1 MKKFFL
7 PLFTGFA
14 VHVLSQGAEQLIPS
28 QAVTVFSINNTDVLQ
43 KISIDEWITYDFMN
57 EIHQELFDKSTENKS
72 VKDAGLDFDKR
83 LSSFYGK
90 TSTYELT
97 GFTFGIKKLNDLFSV
112 FDDFEEIPSSYQNVK
127 VYQSLFNNLIVHEG
141 NGLLIRIEPLE
152 PYLNNLTDSI
162 WYARG
167 NTSPYYAFDEDQ
179 DMTEEEITN
188 EDIEKDL
195 LEKNYYELRDSLQF
209 ELQKHYY
216 TEVINSLLSEKQ
228 SLYSRDSVFRE
239 LFTHASAG
247 VFYMDN
253 SRNVDR
259 SKNLWYLKT
268 VLPTLYLDVQD
279 IYENNIITGD
289 LILEES
295 SIKFNLKTKYSAPL
309 GAIYSEMNDAKFD
322 NSITKYIRSDQPA
335 YFTYTIN
342 LRAAYEK
349 AYEVLVPIL
358 SKADDPEISFNL
370 LMLKLGNALIN
381 KDAVFD
387 TYKGSLFLSFNGVQ
401 KVKTKKITFYYDEQT
416 FEYGERE
423 TEAEEEMPVFTMGFS
438 TKRKDIPEM
447 VLEHLSQVTSKFEN
461 KGDYWVFNKAIFDAA
476 PVFIINTGD
485 LFILTNDQ
493 DFAEN
498 HRDGFGK
505 DALTKKQIKSLKKS
519 GTMAGFAD
527 IQQLALKF
535 PSEFVNES
543 QQGLFEFLR
552 NKSGKVT
559 LRSLETNSEFST
571 FEMDYSFV
579 DKERSGK
586 HFLDL
591 LNTIYLLTQ

>member
-1 MKKFFL
+1 MTKLFL
-7 PLFTGFA
+7 PLFLGFTLN
-14 VHVLSQGAEQLIPS
+14 VVSQGAEQLIPS

-83 LSSFYGK
+83 LCSFYGK

-97 GFTFGIKKLNDLFSV
+97 GFTFGIKNLNDLFTV
-112 FDDFEEIPSSYQNVK
+112 FDDFEEIPSNDQNVR
-127 VYQSLFNNLIVHEG
+127 VYQSLFNNLIVNQD
-141 NGLLIRIEPLE
+141 NGLLVRIEPLE

-188 EDIEKDL
+188 EDVNKDM
-195 LEKNYYELRDSLQF
+195 LEKTYYELRDSLQF
-209 ELQKHYY
+209 ELQKQYY
-216 TEVINSLLSEKQ
+216 ATVMHGLLSDKE
-228 SLYSRDSVFRE
+228 SLYSKDSVFRE
-239 LFTHASAG
+239 LFTHTSAG
-247 VFYMDN
+247 VFYLDN

-279 IYENNIITGD
+279 LYEDNIITGD
-289 LILEES
+289 LVLEES
-295 SIKFNLKTKYSAPL
+295 SIKFKLKTSYSAPL

-322 NSITKYIRSDQPA
+322 NSIAKYIRSDQPA

-349 AYEVLVPIL
+349 AFEVLVPIL
-358 SKADDPEISFNL
+358 SKANDPEISFNL

-387 TYKGSLFLSFNGVQ
+387 TYKGSLFLTFNGVQ
-401 KVKTKKITFYYDEQT
+401 KVKTKKITFFYDEET
-416 FEYGERE
+416 FEYGEKE
-423 TEAEEEMPVFTMGFS
+423 SEAEEDMPIFTMGFS
-438 TKRKDIPEM
+438 TKRKDIPDM

-476 PVFIINTGD
+476 PVFIINTKD

-505 DALTKKQIKSLKKS
+505 DALSKKQIKNIKKS
-519 GTMAGFAD
+519 GTMAGFVD
-527 IQQLALKF
+527 IQQLALNF
-535 PSEFVNES
+535 PSEFINET
-543 QQGLFEFLR
+543 QQELFNFLR
-552 NKSGKVT
+552 NKSGN
-559 LRSLETNSEFST
+559 LS
-571 FEMDYSFV
+571 
-579 DKERSGK
+579 
-586 HFLDL
+586 
-591 LNTIYLLTQ
+591 

>member
-195 LEKNYYELRDSLQF
+195 LEKNYFELRDSLQF

>member
-7 PLFTGFA
+7 PLFIGFA

-97 GFTFGIKKLNDLFSV
+97 GFTFGIKNLNDLFSV

-216 TEVINSLLSEKQ
+216 TEVINSLLSKKQ

-571 FEMDYSFV
+571 FVMDYSFV